1 MCGYN
6 GCIRIVYLCSVA
18 LARALDSCI
27 GNHMTKLA
35 NALVVLSSTAEDGEI
50 RGSNRG
56 PSSLSS
62 SYGSFPEGQWSLTH
76 VFQPASW
83 LFTSKPSPHELYSQ
97 VGNVSYPTPRALNPT
112 AFSNTTVANVPAAT
126 VAAPNTSAKQRV
138 FTGTVTKV
146 HDNFGFV
153 DEDVFFQ
160 TSCCVKGSNPQV
172 GDRVLV
178 EASYNP
184 NMPFKWNATRIQ
196 VLPTTS
202 NNNSRGGG
210 GGGLQQSPGNNMMK
224 GFSNIG
230 PNSYNA
236 VPPPSDSSNSGG
248 GFGGRGPH
256 PSRKP
261 MTRRER
267 SRDRKDTEEEDVERK
282 KRREERAKEREEKD
296 KRSPSVRRR
305 SKSPRPRPARRTRIV
320 PRYMVHIPKICLD
333 LPEADVLELR
343 RRYNNMYVP
352 SDFFS
357 TNFRWVDAFP
367 PHTPFTLDQSCS
379 FHVMNKEVDP
389 VIENNTVLEP
399 PDADYI
405 FSAKVMLMSMPTM
418 EEIFKKC
425 CSLAEDKE
433 KERENDD
440 ARDFVHPTRLVN
452 FLVGLRGKNETMA
465 IGGPWSPSLDG
476 QDPEKDPS
484 VLVKTA
490 IRTCRALTGVD
501 LSHCT
506 QWRVEN
512 HLGEIIPSS
521 PDQDSNLDLPVF
533 SSRAQHDKRV
543 GQLRHR
549 GRYRFL
555 EIYYRRAETTHK
567 GRLVPARV
575 ETVVLFLPD
584 VWSCVPARLEWDGLH
599 HNYKKQL
606 ERRLKAEQDIAAGE
620 GAESTGEIKKDPTH
634 YSELDPKIM
643 KVTELRTE
651 LEARLLSPKGL
662 KSQLIARLTK
672 TLKTEQDKAEEEKM
686 KKAAEP
692 PPPPKPEPK
701 IEDDDK
707 KRKEEEE
714 KRKQDERERVA
725 REKRY
730 TLPDAP
736 HILVHPS
743 REHSFEVSLFAEL
756 FNEML
761 MRDFGFRIYKA
772 LEESPEKVKEEE
784 KDRKKDKKDDKDRK
798 DKDRKDDKDKKNGKK
813 EDKED
818 KKNGKK
824 DEHSKSDKK
833 DDAKSKSDEKDKE
846 DKDEDE
852 EDDEELA
859 NALVVLS
866 STAEDGE
873 IEVRISVG
881 PQPCF
886 LYYLTYSLYS
896 YSFPDNFIPNLISPN
911 NMLLTNFI
919 PMSSTFLVSLTF
931 NIQCFC
937 GMCDNGYKDDDN
949 SKDGRRDKDKKSSL
963 DRDKEKKKKEKV
975 KMYTDDPNLLL
986 SFVYFDQSHCGYI
999 FDKDIEELLY
1009 TLGLN
1014 LSRAQVRKL
1023 VQKVVTRD
1031 SLHYRKLTDKPK
1043 KEEEAAGK
1051 EPLDVK
1057 DKPKE
1062 EKKETDPEAL
1072 AALAYGNKRLL
1083 PVFEVGGSPPS
1094 KRARKDMDESKES
1107 VALPDGYTMFRGSL
1121 LHVDQLREQLKR
1133 SEKARIDTETK
1144 MLSLRE
1150 ELKEVKDKAVKTSIS
1165 AKELATNL
1173 TLTSKKLRHTENEL
1187 AKMKANSEAFYEAL
1201 EGIHEKVVPLLAE
1214 TDVREVNRRYLEED
1228 ECDSPPPTLRR
1239 LGREDGQVSSR
1250 WSDTVE
1256 PSHFKA
1262 RTTLSKMKKD
1272 KTPVVVKVKE
1282 EEHQEAC
1289 EDKFAEIEEVTAED
1303 HTDKELKIETEDTG
1317 DKEEEENTETKDDD
1331 IMDIE

>member
-1 MCGYN
+1 MVG
-6 GCIRIVYLCSVA
+6 GVRGE
-18 LARALDSCI
+18 RR
-27 GNHMTKLA
+27 G
-35 NALVVLSSTAEDGEI
+35 VVS
-50 RGSNRG
+50 
-56 PSSLSS
+56 
-62 SYGSFPEGQWSLTH
+62 
-76 VFQPASW
+76 QP
-83 LFTSKPSPHELYSQ
+83 
-97 VGNVSYPTPRALNPT
+97 
-112 AFSNTTVANVPAAT
+112 
-126 VAAPNTSAKQRV
+126 
-138 FTGTVTKV
+138 TKV
-146 HDNFGFV
+146 SFRAN
-153 DEDVFFQ
+153 
-160 TSCCVKGSNPQV
+160 KN
-172 GDRVLV
+172 R
-178 EASYNP
+178 
-184 NMPFKWNATRIQ
+184 WI
-196 VLPTTS
+196 
-202 NNNSRGGG
+202 
-210 GGGLQQSPGNNMMK
+210 
-224 GFSNIG
+224 
-230 PNSYNA
+230 
-236 VPPPSDSSNSGG
+236 
-248 GFGGRGPH
+248 
-256 PSRKP
+256 
-261 MTRRER
+261 
-267 SRDRKDTEEEDVERK
+267 TE
-282 KRREERAKEREEKD
+282 
-296 KRSPSVRRR
+296 
-305 SKSPRPRPARRTRIV
+305 T
-320 PRYMVHIPKICLD
+320 
-333 LPEADVLELR
+333 
-343 RRYNNMYVP
+343 
-352 SDFFS
+352 
-357 TNFRWVDAFP
+357 
-367 PHTPFTLDQSCS
+367 
-379 FHVMNKEVDP
+379 
-389 VIENNTVLEP
+389 
-399 PDADYI
+399 
-405 FSAKVMLMSMPTM
+405 
-418 EEIFKKC
+418 
-425 CSLAEDKE
+425 
-433 KERENDD
+433 
-440 ARDFVHPTRLVN
+440 
-452 FLVGLRGKNETMA
+452 
-465 IGGPWSPSLDG
+465 
-476 QDPEKDPS
+476 
-484 VLVKTA
+484 
-490 IRTCRALTGVD
+490 
-501 LSHCT
+501 
-506 QWRVEN
+506 
-512 HLGEIIPSS
+512 
-521 PDQDSNLDLPVF
+521 
-533 SSRAQHDKRV
+533 
-543 GQLRHR
+543 
-549 GRYRFL
+549 
-555 EIYYRRAETTHK
+555 
-567 GRLVPARV
+567 
-575 ETVVLFLPD
+575 
-584 VWSCVPARLEWDGLH
+584 
-599 HNYKKQL
+599 
-606 ERRLKAEQDIAAGE
+606 
-620 GAESTGEIKKDPTH
+620 
-634 YSELDPKIM
+634 
-643 KVTELRTE
+643 VTELRTE

-672 TLKTEQDKAEEEKM
+672 TLKTEQDKAEEEKL

-714 KRKQDERERVA
+714 KRKQDERERMA

-736 HILVHPS
+736 HIL
-743 REHSFEVSLFAEL
+743 EHSFEVSLFAEL

-813 EDKED
+813 EDKDD

-833 DDAKSKSDEKDKE
+833 EDAKSKSDEKDKE

-852 EDDEELA
+852 EDDEE
-859 NALVVLS
+859 
-866 STAEDGE
+866 
-873 IEVRISVG
+873 
-881 PQPCF
+881 
-886 LYYLTYSLYS
+886 
-896 YSFPDNFIPNLISPN
+896 
-911 NMLLTNFI
+911 
-919 PMSSTFLVSLTF
+919 
-931 NIQCFC
+931 
-937 GMCDNGYKDDDN
+937 DDDN
-949 SKDGRRDKDKKSSL
+949 SKDGRRDKDKKSSI

-1051 EPLDVK
+1051 EPNDVK

-1094 KRARKDMDESKES
+1094 KRARKDMDETKES

-1150 ELKEVKDKAVKTSIS
+1150 ELKEVKDRAVKTSIS

-1228 ECDSPPPTLRR
+1228 ECDSPPQTLRR

-1262 RTTLSKMKKD
+1262 RTTSSKMKKD
-1272 KTPVVVKVKE
+1272 KTPIVVKVKE
-1282 EEHQEAC
+1282 ETHQEVW
-1289 EDKFAEIEEVTAED
+1289 EDKFAEITEEYTN
-1303 HTDKELKIETEDTG
+1303 KELKIETKDTG
-1317 DKEEEENTETKDDD
+1317 DKEEEEEENTETKDED